1 MPKNND
7 FEPHVLCDRCGEDTP
22 TTDMYWNEDYAPLC
36 EDYILPPAYESV
48 CGSCFELLLSD
59 GTARWKTQLELANR
73 K

>member
-1 MPKNND
+1 MPKND
-7 FEPHVLCDRCGEDTP
+7 FEPYVRCDRCQVDTP
-22 TTDMYWNEDYAPLC
+22 TKDMYWNEDYAPMC

-48 CGSCFELLLSD
+48 CSSCFELLLSD

>member
-1 MPKNND
+1 MPKND
-7 FEPHVLCDRCGEDTP
+7 FEPYVKCDRCQVDTV